1 MEEHIVFEREF
12 DKTRVLMIDGSPWFC
27 LPDICRIL
35 ALQTSIVVRGLKPD
49 TVLIKDAPNER
60 SKVQSEFFVNEEAL
74 LYRVIQTDCHAAKE
88 YEEWIYMTVLPE
100 IREKYG
106 QPPAKDTSGMVKQS
120 QGSELIPITENEGKR
135 AVNARD
141 LHAFLG
147 SKQQFSDWIKNRI
160 EKCDFVENQD
170 YQVFHNFM
178 NNPSGGRPQKEYA
191 LSIDMAKE
199 LSMVEGNEKGKQ
211 ARKYFIACENKLKE
225 VTRKVLPE
233 NYLDALKAL
242 VANEEEKQTLLLENM
257 KLSDENQYRKEV
269 IEGLIEDISLADMR
283 QRIIQIIQ
291 KGGIHNIRSDWNRLY
306 CEFDKKYHLNTTV
319 RMNNRLFNGSRM
331 DFIDKE
337 LNMIPELY
345 ELTCKLFES
354 NYTKLMEDWGKFA
367 KRVSRRQ

>member
-1 MEEHIVFEREF
+1 MEDFIVFEREF
-12 DKTRVLMIDGSPWFC
+12 DKTRVLIIDCKPWFC
-27 LPDICRIL
+27 LPDICRIM
-35 ALQTSIVVRGLKPD
+35 ALQSSIVVRGLKPEA
-49 TVLIKDAPNER
+49 VLIKEVPNDR
-60 SKVQSEFFVNEEAL
+60 GVVQSEFFVNEDAL
-74 LYRVIQTDCHAAKE
+74 LYHVINDEYSNAKE
-88 YEEWIYMTVLPE
+88 YKEWITSIVLPE
-100 IREKYG
+100 IRDKYG
-106 QPPAKDTSGMVKQS
+106 YSPVTIEKEPMKQS
-120 QGSELIPITENEGKR
+120 QGTELIPITEKDGKR

-147 SKQQFSDWIKNRI
+147 SKQDFSTWIKARI
-160 EKCDFVENQD
+160 DKYGFIESVDYQSFHKFVEREI
-170 YQVFHNFM
+170 
-178 NNPSGGRPQKEYA
+178 GGSMRIEYA

-199 LSMVEGNEKGKQ
+199 LSMVEGNERGKQ

-242 VANEEEKQTLLLENM
+242 VATEEEKQALLLENM
-257 KLSDENQYRKEV
+257 KLSDENQYRREV
-269 IEGLIEDISLADMR
+269 IEGLVEDISLADMR
-283 QRIIQIIQ
+283 QRITQIIQ

-306 CEFDKKYHLNTTV
+306 WEFDKKYHINTTV

-354 NYTKLMEDWGKFA
+354 NYNKLMEDWGKFA
-367 KRVSRRQ
+367 KRVSNRQ